1 MLPLKPSYITP
12 LKKSKEEME
21 PWIFSTSITLPI
33 TTESQFPLF
42 TTDNILTY
50 TDILEQPMM
59 NAWESSGKH
68 PVKQTQVLPQMMLPV

>member
-1 MLPLKPSYITP
+1 MLPLKPSYLTP
-12 LKKSKEEME
+12 LKKYEEEME
-21 PWIFSTSITLPI
+21 PVDLLYFHN
-33 TTESQFPLF
+33 TTNNNRTTFPLF